1 VADTPQE
8 TIGEL
13 KDLIV
18 AYAKQETVDPIKAL
32 GKYLAFGVGG
42 ALLLG
47 AGIFFVAMSAL
58 RALQTETG
66 TTFTGNWSFV
76 PYAIVVIGLLILAGI
91 SWMIASKRKAKQS
104 TVSPQAPVP
113 AP

>member
-1 VADTPQE
+1 
-8 TIGEL
+8 
-13 KDLIV
+13 
-18 AYAKQETVDPIKAL
+18 
-32 GKYLAFGVGG
+32 
-42 ALLLG
+42 
-47 AGIFFVAMSAL
+47 MSAL

-76 PYAIVVIGLLILAGI
+76 PYVIVVIGLLILAGI